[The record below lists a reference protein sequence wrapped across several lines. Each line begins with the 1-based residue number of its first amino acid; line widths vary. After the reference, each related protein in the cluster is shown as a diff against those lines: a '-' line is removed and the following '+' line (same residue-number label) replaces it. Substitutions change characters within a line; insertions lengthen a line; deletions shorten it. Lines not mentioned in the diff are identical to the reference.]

1 MEFID
6 SEYLRIEKILLSGGS
21 LNSRQKEFVKLL
33 ESKII
38 IAGPGSGKTTSLSLK
53 IALFLSYINR
63 NNIPDGICV
72 ITHTNVAV
80 NEINNALE
88 KVGVGKLRH
97 PHFIGT
103 IHEFFNSYCV
113 IPYFKRYY
121 KNTSFFFAKEHDNL
135 DAFVSIL
142 SRSFS
147 WMQPGVKKSI
157 AERAEKSRLILN
169 ETTKVFDLE
178 NTSDWDIEK
187 FENHKRKMIDIKIKR
202 KSQGYL
208 TFDETFLFSKACL
221 FDNRV
226 VEMLR
231 ARFKYVFIDE
241 YQDTHKDGEALID
254 MIFNSPDCILQKI
267 GDPFQTIGYGQ
278 SMPIIQ
284 EDEVFR
290 LNLSVRFGKELANHL
305 NIIVPEAKIIT
316 DPNKASFKP
325 VIFKYNNQ
333 KEISTAYI
341 KYIDS
346 LEGMNYTFDKSEH
359 VDSILVLRKV
369 SSEHYLNEVYIKSSK
384 DIKEP
389 LLITVK
395 KIIVDFIHKKI
406 SSSNQVN
413 AIDSHLLK
421 LIINKHEQISEVKL
435 IILILIKNIEQQD
448 ALKLIR
454 NCINNV
460 LEEYGIN
467 GINVTNSVI
476 IQIKT
481 LIEHHIKMAPVEVQ
495 YLEKLT
501 RANIRTIHSVKG
513 ETHRSVLLLDELEN
527 KTLTK
532 IFLNQYSEDQS
543 IIPYSEEEIINRNL
557 LYVAMSRPTHLFVF
571 AINQAELTPELIQK
585 FEGLGWDIVE
595 T

>member
-6 SEYLRIEKILLSGGS
+6 SEYLRIEKILLSGVS
-21 LNSRQKEFVKLL
+21 LNPRQKEFVKLL
-33 ESKII
+33 ETKTV

-53 IALFLSYINR
+53 IALFLSYLNK
-63 NNIPDGICV
+63 NNISDGICV

-103 IHEFFNSYCV
+103 IHEFFNSFCV

-121 KNTSFFFAKEHDNL
+121 KNISFFFAKEHDNL
-135 DAFVSIL
+135 DAFVSML
-142 SRSFS
+142 SRSFP
-147 WMQPGVKKSI
+147 WMQSGVKKSI

-187 FENHKRKMIDIKIKR
+187 FENHKHKMLDIKIKR

-208 TFDETFLFSKACL
+208 TFDETFIFSKALL

-226 VEMLR
+226 VDMLR

-241 YQDTHKDGEALID
+241 YQDTHKDGEELID
-254 MIFNSPDCILQKI
+254 MIFNSSDCILQKI

-290 LNLSVRFGKELANHL
+290 LNLSVRFGEELANQL
-305 NIIVPEAKIIT
+305 NIIVPEANLIT
-316 DPNKASFKP
+316 VPNKASFKP
-325 VIFKYNNQ
+325 VIFKYENQ
-333 KEISTAYI
+333 EEISTAYI

-346 LEGMNYTFDKSEH
+346 LEGMNTTFDNSGN

-369 SSEHYLNEVYIKSSK
+369 SSEHYLNEIYIKSSK

-389 LLITVK
+389 LLISIK
-395 KIIVDFIHKKI
+395 KVIVDFIHKKI
-406 SSSNQVN
+406 SSSNQEN
-413 AIDSHLLK
+413 EIDSHLLK
-421 LIINKHEQISEVKL
+421 RIINKHDQISEAKL
-435 IILILIKNIEQQD
+435 IILKLIRNIDQQD
-448 ALKLIR
+448 ALKLIKD
-454 NCINNV
+454 CINNV

-467 GINVTNSVI
+467 GINVTNSVFT
-476 IQIKT
+476 QIKK
-481 LIEHHIKMAPVEVQ
+481 LIEHHNKLAPVEVQ
-495 YLEKLT
+495 CPEKLT
-501 RANIRTIHSVKG
+501 RGIVRTIHSVKG

-532 IFLNQYSEDQS
+532 IFLNQFSENPS
-543 IIPYSEEEIINRNL
+543 KTPYSEEEIINRNL

-571 AINQAELTPELIQK
+571 AINQAELIPELIQK